1 MISELRISGLGVIAD
16 ATLELHPGLTAVTGE
31 TGAGKTMVVTGLG
44 LLLGHRADPGA
55 VRTGVDRARV
65 EGHVSLPSH
74 LRERAEDA
82 GALPEDGELLVARQ
96 VSAQGRSRCWLSG
109 AQVPVATCADLVG
122 EVITI
127 HGQSEQLRL
136 ASADHQRELLDRAG
150 GTQVAALLADYSE
163 HWRQRRTVVAELSEL
178 TESARERAREADM
191 LQHALDEISA
201 VDPQPGEDG
210 ALAAEATRLQDV
222 DDLRAEAQTALL
234 ALAGDDD
241 DPGAGALAAAAI
253 AERAILSLAERDPS
267 TTTDPSPDAM
277 VEAVRH
283 LRILLGDLAGDVSRY
298 LDQLEA
304 DPARLE
310 TVTARRAALAGLTR
324 KYAESVD
331 EVLVW
336 AANGAV
342 RLTELGTSD
351 ERIDEL
357 TAERDRLDARLA
369 DLAAQLTK
377 ARTRAA
383 TRLRKTVGVEL
394 AALAMPRASLEFV
407 MTPLPELGP
416 SGGDRVELQ
425 FTANPGSK
433 ARPIGKVASGGELSR
448 IRLALEVVL
457 AEHRRDQT
465 YVFDEVDSGVG
476 GAVAV
481 EIGRRLASL
490 AEHSQVIVVTHLAQ
504 VAAFADRHLVVAKS
518 DDGHITTSGVTA
530 VDDADR
536 AAELARMMAGLD
548 TTEVSLAHAEEL
560 LSEARG

>member
-1 MISELRISGLGVIAD
+1 MITELRISGLGVIAD

-55 VRTGVDRARV
+55 VRTGLDRARV
-65 EGHVSLPSH
+65 EGHVTLP
-74 LRERAEDA
+74 RELLGRAEEV
-82 GALPEDGELLVARQ
+82 GATPEDGELLVARQ
-96 VSAQGRSRCWLSG
+96 VSAQGRSRCWLAG
-109 AQVPVATCADLVG
+109 AQVPIATCADLVG

-136 ASADHQRELLDRAG
+136 TAADHQRDLLDRAG
-150 GTQVAALLADYSE
+150 GAPVAELLADYTE
-163 HWRQRRTVVAELSEL
+163 QWQRLRTVGDELARL
-178 TESARERAREADM
+178 TESGRERAREADM
-191 LQHALDEISA
+191 LQHALTEISE
-201 VDPQPGEDG
+201 VDPQPGEDE

-222 DDLRAEAQTALL
+222 DDLRADAQTGVL

-241 DPGAGALAAAAI
+241 DPDSGALAAAAV
-253 AERAILSLAERDPS
+253 AERAIVALAGRDPGAE
-267 TTTDPSPDAM
+267 PM
-277 VEAVRH
+277 VEAVRQV
-283 LRILLGDLAGDVSRY
+283 RILLGDLGADVSRY

-324 KYAESVD
+324 KYGDTVD
-331 EVLVW
+331 EVLAW
-336 AANGAV
+336 ASRGAQ
-342 RLTELGTSD
+342 RLAELDTSD
-351 ERIDEL
+351 DRIDAL
-357 TAERDRLDARLA
+357 TAERDQLLTNLTALAGRL
-369 DLAAQLTK
+369 TE
-377 ARTRAA
+377 ARTAA
-383 TRLRKTVGVEL
+383 ADRLRTAVGTEL
-394 AALAMPRASLEFV
+394 AALALPRATLEFV
-407 MTPLPELGP
+407 VTPLPELGP
-416 SGGDRVELQ
+416 YGLDRVELQ

-433 ARPIGKVASGGELSR
+433 PRPIGKVASGGELSR

-457 AEHRRDQT
+457 AEHRPGQT
-465 YVFDEVDSGVG
+465 YVFDEIDAGVG

-481 EIGRRLASL
+481 EIGRRLAAL
-490 AEHSQVIVVTHLAQ
+490 ARHSQVIVVTHLAQ

-548 TTEVSLAHAEEL
+548 TSEVSLAHAEEL
-560 LSEARG
+560 LDQARG